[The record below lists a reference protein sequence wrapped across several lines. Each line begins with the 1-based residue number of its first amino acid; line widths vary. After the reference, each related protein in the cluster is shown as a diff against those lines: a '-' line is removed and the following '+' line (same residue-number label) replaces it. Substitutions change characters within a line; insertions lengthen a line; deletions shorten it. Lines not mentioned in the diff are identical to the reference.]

1 MSRDIEVLT
10 DADHCAM
17 LKSTDFAVSSRA
29 SMLRKYVIVRRTRHC
44 REPTNYWL
52 WLYRSMNT
60 WLTRVSG
67 LVVHLGLMRVTTSR
81 ASEAM
86 KVTGLIESHV
96 SYPCCAVSNG
106 LYAVQVIV
114 VILLMCTS
122 VLASQALDREKAS
135 RPLRYCSRCLL
146 ISGVVYCLQYTLND
160 FSCR

>member
-1 MSRDIEVLT
+1 
-10 DADHCAM
+10 
-17 LKSTDFAVSSRA
+17 
-29 SMLRKYVIVRRTRHC
+29 MLRKYVIVRRTRHC

-67 LVVHLGLMRVTTSR
+67 LVVHLGVMRVTTTL

-86 KVTGLIESHV
+86 KVESHV
-96 SYPCCAVSNG
+96 SYPCCVLSNG
-106 LYAVQVIV
+106 LRAVQVIV
-114 VILLMCTS
+114 VILLMCTI
-122 VLASQALDREKAS
+122 VLASQALDREKGS
-135 RPLRYCSRCLL
+135 RALRYCSRCLL